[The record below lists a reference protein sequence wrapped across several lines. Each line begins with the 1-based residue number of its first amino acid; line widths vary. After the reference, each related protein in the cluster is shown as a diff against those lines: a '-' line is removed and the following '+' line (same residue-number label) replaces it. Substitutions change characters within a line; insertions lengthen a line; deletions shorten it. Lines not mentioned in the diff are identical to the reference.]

1 MDYFFG
7 MDLSQFLGGLPLH
20 PLVVHFAVVL
30 VPVAALGLLLL
41 VLFGKLADR
50 FGMLTLLVLAVGT
63 AAAFVAKESGEDL
76 AAKIG
81 RPAEHATWGSL
92 LPWVAAA
99 TWAAAL
105 IWFLLHRADR
115 RAGRGRTA
123 ATIGSAL
130 LTAALALVSIAL
142 SILVG
147 HTGATAVWG
156 GRATVPSPPTTPT
169 TSATGA
175 SPSTPAT
182 PASPAT
188 TSAVEALYQA
198 SDVATHGDAK
208 SCWVIINGSVYDL
221 TEWIN
226 AHPGGPQRIL
236 DICGTDA
243 TAAFTAQHGGQA
255 QPADQLKQFRIG
267 SLG

>member
-41 VLFGKLADR
+41 VLFSRLADR
-50 FGMLTLLVLAVGT
+50 FGVLALLVLAVGT

-81 RPAEHATWGSL
+81 RPAEHATWGAL
-92 LPWVAAA
+92 LPWVAAGL
-99 TWAAAL
+99 WVAAL

-115 RAGRGRTA
+115 RANRGRSG
-123 ATIGSAL
+123 ATIGGAL
-130 LTAALALVSIAL
+130 LTAALALVTVAL

-147 HTGATAVWG
+147 HSGATAVWAG
-156 GRATVPSPPTTPT
+156 TGAGTPSAKPSGTVTTP
-169 TSATGA
+169 AAPPA
-175 SPSTPAT
+175 SPSSSAPA
-182 PASPAT
+182 PSAEAT
-188 TSAVEALYQA
+188 YTA
-198 SDVATHGDAK
+198 SDLAAHASAS
-208 SCWVIINGSVYDL
+208 SCWAAINGSVYDL
-221 TEWIN
+221 TDWIN

-236 DICGTDA
+236 ALCGTDA
-243 TAAFTAQHGGQA
+243 TAAFNAQHSGQA

-267 SLG
+267 TFG

>member
-7 MDLSQFLGGLPLH
+7 MDLSSFLGGLPLH

-50 FGMLTLLVLAVGT
+50 FAVLTLLVLAVGV

-76 AAKIG
+76 AAKLG

-92 LPWVAAA
+92 LPWVAAGLWVVA
-99 TWAAAL
+99 VVWY
-105 IWFLLHRADR
+105 LLHRADR
-115 RAGRGRTA
+115 RANRGRSA
-123 ATIGSAL
+123 ATIGGAL
-130 LTAALALVSIAL
+130 LTAAVALVTVAL
-142 SILVG
+142 TILVG
-147 HTGATAVWG
+147 HSGATAVWSG
-156 GRATVPSPPTTPT
+156 AAVTTPSATAATSPTTAAP
-169 TSATGA
+169 STG
-175 SPSTPAT
+175 PSTPAG
-182 PASPAT
+182 PAT
-188 TSAVEALYQA
+188 TSVAEALYQA
-198 SDVATHGDAK
+198 SDVATHRDAK

-243 TAAFTAQHGGQA
+243 TAAFNAQHQGQA
-255 QPADQLKQFRIG
+255 EPADQLTQFRIG

>member
-1 MDYFFG
+1 MHYFFD
-7 MDLSQFLGGLPLH
+7 MDLSSFLGGLPLH

-41 VLFGKLADR
+41 VLFGRLADR
-50 FGMLTLLVLAVGT
+50 FAVLTLLVLAVGT

-81 RPAEHATWGSL
+81 LPAEHATWGAL
-92 LPWVAAA
+92 LPWAAA
-99 TWAAAL
+99 GLWVVAL
-105 IWFLLHRADR
+105 IWYLLHRADR
-115 RAGRGRTA
+115 RANRGRSA
-123 ATIGSAL
+123 ASIGGAL
-130 LTAALALVSIAL
+130 LTAALALVTVAL
-142 SILVG
+142 TILVG
-147 HTGATAVWG
+147 HSGATAVWSG
-156 GRATVPSPPTTPT
+156 TAALTPSATSPTTPVP
-169 TSATGA
+169 GA
-175 SPSTPAT
+175 GPSSPAT
-182 PASPAT
+182 PTSPAT
-188 TSAVEALYQA
+188 TSAAEALYRA

-208 SCWVIINGSVYDL
+208 SCWVTINGSVYDL

-236 DICGTDA
+236 AICGTDA

-255 QPADQLKQFRIG
+255 EPADQLTQFRIG